1 MSWSSTRRTA
11 TCVISSVNNDP
22 FRDVN
27 EPSVNWIVRLSS
39 FSTWLKEEKLT
50 YYFCFCLAGKVG
62 ADLKD
67 TLTHKDLILFA
78 YQIAKGMEYLESKKV
93 CSSFLFLLILIDK
106 VF

>member
-1 MSWSSTRRTA
+1 M
-11 TCVISSVNNDP
+11 
-22 FRDVN
+22 
-27 EPSVNWIVRLSS
+27 
-39 FSTWLKEEKLT
+39 
-50 YYFCFCLAGKVG
+50 G